1 MFICRYFVLFI
12 IFSFLGYLLEVIFC
26 VVKEK
31 RIDNR
36 GFLYGPICPIY
47 GVGALL
53 MILISHLFNV
63 YNIEITPVKIF
74 IISFFGSMVL
84 EYLTSV
90 ILEKIFHS
98 TWWDY
103 SDTPLNINGRVC
115 IFYSFFFG
123 IAGLVIAYVLIPYV
137 NMILKNVTPIQYEIL
152 SLIFMFLFAADITIT
167 VNSIINFEEL
177 IITNG
182 SIINERLER
191 AISTFNKLRLNA
203 ISRIE
208 SIKLPKIHLKKPQ
221 INKILN
227 SKYIL
232 KAKKVIKKIKIPTK
246 K

>member
-1 MFICRYFVLFI
+1 MFVCRYFVLFI
-12 IFSFLGYLLEVIFC
+12 IYSFLGYLLEVIFC

-47 GVGALL
+47 GIGALL
-53 MILISHLFNV
+53 IILILHLFNV
-63 YNIEITPVKIF
+63 YNIVVTPVRIF
-74 IISFFGSMVL
+74 IISFFGSMIL
-84 EYLTSV
+84 EYLTSF
-90 ILEKIFHS
+90 ILEKMFHS

-115 IFYSFFFG
+115 VFYSFFFG

-137 NMILKNVTPIQYEIL
+137 FNLLKNVSPIQYEIL
-152 SLIFMFLFAADITIT
+152 SLIFMFLFASDIAIT

-177 IITNG
+177 IIANG
-182 SIINERLER
+182 SKINKKLEK
-191 AISTFNKLRLNA
+191 AISTFNELRLNA

-208 SIKLPKIHLKKPQ
+208 SVKLPKIHLKKPQ

-246 K
+246 R

>member
-53 MILISHLFNV
+53 MFLFFHIFNV
-63 YNIEITPVKIF
+63 YNIEVTPVKIF
-74 IISFFGSMVL
+74 FISFFGSIVL
-84 EYLTSV
+84 EYFTSL

-103 SDTPLNINGRVC
+103 SDTPLNIHGRVC

-123 IAGLVIAYVLIPYV
+123 IAGLVMAYVLIPYV
-137 NMILKNVTPIQYEIL
+137 EKILINVNPIQYEIL
-152 SLIFMFLFAADITIT
+152 SLIFMFLFASDIAIT

-177 IITNG
+177 ILANG
-182 SIINERLER
+182 SKINKKLEKT
-191 AISTFNKLRLNA
+191 ISTFNELRLNA

-208 SIKLPKIHLKKPQ
+208 SVKLPKIHLKKPQ

-227 SKYIL
+227 SKYIQ

-246 K
+246 R

>member
-26 VVKEK
+26 VIKEK

-53 MILISHLFNV
+53 MILIFHIFKI
-63 YNIEITPVKIF
+63 YNIEATPIKIF
-74 IISFFGSMVL
+74 LISFFGSIIL
-84 EYLTSV
+84 EYLTSL

-123 IAGLVIAYVLIPYV
+123 IAGLVIAYVLIPYIEK
-137 NMILKNVTPIQYEIL
+137 MLINVSPIQYEML
-152 SLIFMFLFAADITIT
+152 ALVFMFLFASDIAIT

-182 SIINERLER
+182 SIINERLEM

-208 SIKLPKIHLKKPQ
+208 SVKLPKIHLKKPQ

-227 SKYIL
+227 SKYIQ

>member
-53 MILISHLFNV
+53 MILISHLFNT

-123 IAGLVIAYVLIPYV
+123 IAGLVIVYVLIPYV

>member
-53 MILISHLFNV
+53 MFLFFHIFNV
-63 YNIEITPVKIF
+63 YNIEVTPVKIF
-74 IISFFGSMVL
+74 FISFFGSMVL
-84 EYLTSV
+84 EYITSV

-137 NMILKNVTPIQYEIL
+137 NMILKNITPIQYEIL

-182 SIINERLER
+182 SIINERLEM

-208 SIKLPKIHLKKPQ
+208 SVKLPKIHLKKPQ

-227 SKYIL
+227 SKYIQ

-246 K
+246 R

>member
-90 ILEKIFHS
+90 ILEKLFHS

-182 SIINERLER
+182 SIINERLEK

>member
-1 MFICRYFVLFI
+1 MSLRARIFI

-53 MILISHLFNV
+53 MFLFFHIFNV
-63 YNIEITPVKIF
+63 YNIEVTPVKIF
-74 IISFFGSMVL
+74 FISFFGSMVL
-84 EYLTSV
+84 EYITSV

-167 VNSIINFEEL
+167 VNSIINFEEI

-182 SIINERLER
+182 SIINERLEM

-208 SIKLPKIHLKKPQ
+208 SVKLPKIHLKKPQ

-227 SKYIL
+227 SKYIQ

-246 K
+246 R

>member
-31 RIDNR
+31 RLDNR

-47 GVGALL
+47 GIGALL

-137 NMILKNVTPIQYEIL
+137 YEILKNVSPIQYEIL

-182 SIINERLER
+182 SIINERLEM
-191 AISTFNKLRLNA
+191 AISTFNELRRNA

-208 SIKLPKIHLKKPQ
+208 SVKLPKIHLKKPQ

-227 SKYIL
+227 SKYIQ

-246 K
+246 R